1 MQRHSQWKMLT
12 YVDEFF
18 WIVLVCVP
26 FGESKNKFLILDLS
40 DFAAQRNAKSE
51 IGTVPVLTFRKRV
64 Q

>member
-1 MQRHSQWKMLT
+1 MQRHSQWNMLT

-18 WIVLVCVP
+18 LIVLVCVP
-26 FGESKNKFLILDLS
+26 FGESKHKFLILDLP

>member
-1 MQRHSQWKMLT
+1 MERHSQWKMLT

-18 WIVLVCVP
+18 LIVLVCVP
-26 FGESKNKFLILDLS
+26 FGESKNKFLILDLP
-40 DFAAQRNAKSE
+40 DFVAERNAKSK